1 LQYLSLIRAVGS
13 ILELSEVTESMKSM
27 AHAPHDERLK
37 IVAEREQHCQ
47 RIAATLRMMK
57 DRIDRK
63 DELLQGYERD
73 LAKLRS
79 AELKQI
85 VISIH
90 LI

>member
-1 LQYLSLIRAVGS
+1 
-13 ILELSEVTESMKSM
+13 M

-37 IVAEREQHCQ
+37 IAAERELHSQ
-47 RIAATLRMMK
+47 RIAAVLRMMK

-79 AELKQI
+79 AQLSQI
-85 VISIH
+85 GY
-90 LI
+90 